1 MNALMHEIIFMQ
13 SKNRLIMKKKID
25 DQWTTNEI
33 MNAVDEWYELLNNGV
48 DFDVK
53 DYIMKTRKSL
63 VNFIQR
69 E

>member
-1 MNALMHEIIFMQ
+1 
-13 SKNRLIMKKKID
+13 MKKKID
-25 DQWTTNEI
+25 HQWTTNEI
-33 MNAVDEWYELLNNGV
+33 MNAVDEQYELLNNGI

-53 DYIMKTRKSL
+53 DYIIKTWKSL